1 MVENKP
7 ANHCRTFV
15 SVETMLNIEERQV
28 NALIRLVED
37 PDPIVFDHVKD
48 RLIQM
53 GEGIV
58 PCIENTLNIRKQQFA
73 FEDGGHGERLEDI
86 LKEIQFNQL
95 KNDLTAW
102 RGSTTRDLLKGS
114 MIISRFQFPEIQE
127 SDVESEL
134 EKIKQKVWLEI
145 NEEHTAFEIVKI
157 FNHVIFDLCGFQ
169 SSKNNFYSEENSYI
183 NTVLSSKKGNPLS
196 LSILY
201 SVIAQKLEIP
211 IYGVNLP
218 NHFVLGFVDE
228 FQTLKML
235 GITDDR
241 NILFYINP
249 FSKGRIFDHNE
260 IENYLR
266 SLNLPLQKNYFE
278 PCSNTEI
285 LKRMLTNLTVAYNKK
300 GEQTKIDGIKE
311 LQLILES

>member
-1 MVENKP
+1 METLNLEN
-7 ANHCRTFV
+7 
-15 SVETMLNIEERQV
+15 SQV
-28 NALIRLVED
+28 VALIRLVED
-37 PDPIVFDHVKD
+37 PDPNVYGHVKQ
-48 RLIQM
+48 RLVEM
-53 GEGIV
+53 GHEIV
-58 PCIENTLNIRKQQFA
+58 PSLEDTLNIRKQQFA
-73 FEDGGHGERLEDI
+73 FDDGGHEDRLQHI
-86 LKEIQFNQL
+86 IKEIQFNQV
-95 KNDLTAW
+95 KNELLAW
-102 RGSTTRDLLKGS
+102 RASTTRDLLKGS
-114 MIISRFQFPEIQE
+114 MIISKFEFPEIKE
-127 SDVESEL
+127 REVEDEL
-134 EKIKQKVWLEI
+134 DKIKQKVWLEI
-145 NEEHTAFEIVKI
+145 NEENTAFEIVKI
-157 FNHVIFDLCGFQ
+157 FNHVIFDICGFE
-169 SSKNNFYSEENSYI
+169 SSKSNFYSEENSYI

-201 SVIAQKLEIP
+201 SVIAQKLQIP

-235 GITDDR
+235 GLTEDR

-285 LKRMLTNLTVAYNKK
+285 LKRMLTNLTFAYNKK
-300 GEQTKIDGIKE
+300 GASDRVEGIKE

>member
-1 MVENKP
+1 VVENKP
-7 ANHCRTFV
+7 ANHWRTFV